1 MNSQLRVLLAI
12 IKQGIAEAEQQIANQ
27 RKRIRELQSMGLPI
41 VEQEKT
47 LDVMHVL
54 ASTLRDNQLM
64 MERLISGTTEH

>member
-1 MNSQLRVLLAI
+1 MNSQLRGLLAI
-12 IKQGIAEAEQQIANQ
+12 VKLGIAEAEQQIAHQ
-27 RKRIRELQSMGLPI
+27 KKRIRELESMGLPT

-54 ASTLRDNQLM
+54 ASALRDNQLM